1 MFLLFRHFEILYF
14 KERSAIYLCLLLF
27 SSFAGNITII
37 SDKLFLNFKP
47 YKHIS
52 RLYNT
57 LKRIGFVDLL
67 VIVKVALGV
76 NIPMKLF
83 EMYSNSR
90 YFPGLNKYNIGEHCK
105 AY

>member
-1 MFLLFRHFEILYF
+1 MYF
-14 KERSAIYLCLLLF
+14 SVSLKFFTLNKGPQYIFVYF
-27 SSFAGNITII
+27 SSFAGNTTII
-37 SDKLFLNFKP
+37 TDKFFLTFKP

-52 RLYNT
+52 WVYIT

-105 AY
+105 IA